1 MDKQN
6 KLWIKIRLFVV
17 QHITMTTNLLQLV
30 GPRRFGDVTTRQ
42 SRVRTLN
49 VLMQKHVG
57 RFLLR
62 PVREDQSVQSGLFG
76 RRGLKRGNRGAAEME
91 KLDFC
96 TQKHP
101 FFY

>member
-42 SRVRTLN
+42 SGVRTLN
-49 VLMQKHVG
+49 VLMQKHVW

-76 RRGLKRGNRGAAEME
+76 RRGLKRVNRGAAEME

-96 TQKHP
+96 TRKHP